1 MPEIFS
7 LTDNHFITTCKQWL
21 LEANDLI
28 VERANTQQRLLF
40 AIATVQQLD
49 NLLLDCDKTDLITIV
64 RGQQFTVRGRV
75 NEKFIQTAISRCTE
89 SVAYSIMQPAF
100 YPNPL
105 LQQAIGTGRNTV
117 EHVLSY
123 FMGQN
128 IWFGETI
135 NFIAIDDL
143 TIADENNFL
152 FGKKNS

>member
-1 MPEIFS
+1 
-7 LTDNHFITTCKQWL
+7 
-21 LEANDLI
+21 
-28 VERANTQQRLLF
+28 
-40 AIATVQQLD
+40 
-49 NLLLDCDKTDLITIV
+49 V